1 MAPSRVDRSPRDRD
15 DRTGDDRPRHRRE
28 RAAYRFV
35 EVRAAAGP
43 ARLDGLVAA
52 GGAFLA
58 GTVLGSLVLLGLG
71 LVGGELVSGARY
83 EAEDVLRSTLGWWVL
98 TLAVAVPV
106 FVPVHAAATLAVTRA
121 LLAEGRPRTDV
132 PPYSVRRRVAESS
145 PAGALAG
152 LAWTYLVLALLA
164 GAVGLFAMDRDDAE
178 RTPAV
183 AVSAV
188 VGVVTAVGLLL
199 LPGLRARWSAWQDVV
214 RTTWGRN
221 EVRFAEEAE
230 RRRRAALGP
239 SAPSRT
245 DGRVALRN
253 GRLAAVLGGAGMVGV
268 VLFLIGLWMR
278 HPRKFG
284 PDRHYGPVGE
294 VSIDVLVGVGGGLVG
309 AALLLGA
316 VWLLLPVPRHG
327 RRRRVGLALLRSPE
341 PSAPPADDVVRELLS
356 PWSASTT
363 VALVLLAGSG
373 MLAPSVLAGLA
384 GGGVALLVDTV
395 PSAAMAAVLVAMTL
409 AALGVVV
416 VGVTRSARYRALVR
430 ERWHVGDDGPG
441 PAPARQGR
449 VSGARAGCG
458 GRRRPPTRP
467 RPRRR
472 APRTSRG

>member
-1 MAPSRVDRSPRDRD
+1 MAPSRVDRSPGDRD
-15 DRTGDDRPRHRRE
+15 DRARDDRPRHRRE

-35 EVRAAAGP
+35 EVRTAAGP
-43 ARLDGLVAA
+43 ARLDGLVAG
-52 GGAFLA
+52 GGAFLV
-58 GTVLGSLVLLGLG
+58 GTVLGFLVLLGLG
-71 LVGGELVSGARY
+71 LVGGELVSGGRY
-83 EAEDVLRSTLGWWVL
+83 DADEVLRSTLGWWIL

-106 FVPVHAAATLAVTRA
+106 FVPAHAAATLAVTGA

-132 PPYSVRRRVAESS
+132 PPHSVRKRVAESS

-152 LAWTYLVLALLA
+152 LTWTYLVLALLA
-164 GAVGLFAMDRDDAE
+164 GAVGLFTMDRDDAE
-178 RTPAV
+178 RTPTV

-214 RTTWGRN
+214 RTTWGPN

-245 DGRVALRN
+245 DRRAALRN
-253 GRLAAVLGGAGMVGV
+253 DRVAAVLGGVGMVGL

-284 PDRHYGPVGE
+284 PDRYYGPVGE
-294 VSIDVLVGVGGGLVG
+294 VSIDVLVGVGGALVG

-316 VWLLLPVPRHG
+316 VWLLLPVSRQG
-327 RRRRVGLALLRSPE
+327 RQRRAGLALLRSPE

-363 VALVLLAGSG
+363 FALVLLAGSG

-384 GGGVALLVDTV
+384 GGGVAHLVDGAPFGAT
-395 PSAAMAAVLVAMTL
+395 AAVLVAVTL
-409 AALGVVV
+409 AAPCVVV
-416 VGVTRSARYRALVR
+416 VGMTRSARYRALAR
-430 ERWHVGDDGPG
+430 ERWHLGDDS
-441 PAPARQGR
+441 PA
-449 VSGARAGCG
+449 
-458 GRRRPPTRP
+458 
-467 RPRRR
+467 
-472 APRTSRG
+472 

>member
-1 MAPSRVDRSPRDRD
+1 MAPSRVDRSPGDRD
-15 DRTGDDRPRHRRE
+15 DRARDDRPRHRRE

-43 ARLDGLVAA
+43 ARLDGLVAG
-52 GGAFLA
+52 GGAFLV
-58 GTVLGSLVLLGLG
+58 GTVLGFLVLLGLG
-71 LVGGELVSGARY
+71 LVGGELVSGGRY
-83 EAEDVLRSTLGWWVL
+83 DADEVLRSTLGWWIL
-98 TLAVAVPV
+98 TLAVTVPV
-106 FVPVHAAATLAVTRA
+106 FVPVHAAATLAVTGA

-132 PPYSVRRRVAESS
+132 PPHSVRRRVAESS

-152 LAWTYLVLALLA
+152 LTWTYLVLALLA
-164 GAVGLFAMDRDDAE
+164 GAVGLFTMDRDDAE
-178 RTPAV
+178 RTPTV

-214 RTTWGRN
+214 RTTWGPN

-245 DGRVALRN
+245 DRRAALRN
-253 GRLAAVLGGAGMVGV
+253 DRVAAVLGGVGMVGL

-284 PDRHYGPVGE
+284 PDRYYGPVGE
-294 VSIDVLVGVGGGLVG
+294 VSIDVLVGVGGALVG

-316 VWLLLPVPRHG
+316 VWLLLPVSRQG
-327 RRRRVGLALLRSPE
+327 RQRRAGLALLRSPE

-363 VALVLLAGSG
+363 FALVLLAGSG

-384 GGGVALLVDTV
+384 GGGVAHLVDGAPFGAT
-395 PSAAMAAVLVAMTL
+395 AAVLVAVTL
-409 AALGVVV
+409 AAPCVVV
-416 VGVTRSARYRALVR
+416 VGMTRSARYRTLVR
-430 ERWHVGDDGPG
+430 ERWHVGDDGP
-441 PAPARQGR
+441 A
-449 VSGARAGCG
+449 
-458 GRRRPPTRP
+458 
-467 RPRRR
+467 
-472 APRTSRG
+472 

>member
-1 MAPSRVDRSPRDRD
+1 MAPSRVDRSPGDRD
-15 DRTGDDRPRHRRE
+15 DRARDDRPRHRRE

-43 ARLDGLVAA
+43 ARLDGLVAG
-52 GGAFLA
+52 GGAFLV
-58 GTVLGSLVLLGLG
+58 GTVLGFLVLLGLG
-71 LVGGELVSGARY
+71 LVGGELVSGGRY
-83 EAEDVLRSTLGWWVL
+83 DADEVLRSTLGWWIL
-98 TLAVAVPV
+98 TLAVTVPV
-106 FVPVHAAATLAVTRA
+106 FVPVHAAATLAVTGA

-132 PPYSVRRRVAESS
+132 PPHSVRKRVAESS

-152 LAWTYLVLALLA
+152 LTWTYLVLALLA
-164 GAVGLFAMDRDDAE
+164 GAVGLFTMDRDDAE
-178 RTPAV
+178 RTPTV

-214 RTTWGRN
+214 RTTWGPN

-245 DGRVALRN
+245 DRRAALRN
-253 GRLAAVLGGAGMVGV
+253 DRVAAVLGGVGMVGL

-284 PDRHYGPVGE
+284 PDRYYGPVGE
-294 VSIDVLVGVGGGLVG
+294 VSIDVLVGVGGALVG

-316 VWLLLPVPRHG
+316 VWLLLPVSRQG
-327 RRRRVGLALLRSPE
+327 RQRRAGLALLRSPE

-363 VALVLLAGSG
+363 FALVLLAGSG

-384 GGGVALLVDTV
+384 GGGVALLVDGV
-395 PSAAMAAVLVAMTL
+395 PFAATAAVLAVGTL
-409 AALGVVV
+409 AALCVVVVV
-416 VGVTRSARYRALVR
+416 VGVTRSARYRTLVR
-430 ERWHVGDDGPG
+430 ERWHVGDDGP
-441 PAPARQGR
+441 A
-449 VSGARAGCG
+449 
-458 GRRRPPTRP
+458 
-467 RPRRR
+467 
-472 APRTSRG
+472 

>member
-1 MAPSRVDRSPRDRD
+1 MDPSRVDRSAQDRD
-15 DRTGDDRPRHRRE
+15 DRARDDRARGDRPRHRRE

-43 ARLDGLVAA
+43 SRLDGLTAG
-52 GGAFLA
+52 GGAFLV
-58 GTVLGSLVLLGLG
+58 GTVLGFLVLLGLG
-71 LVGGELVSGARY
+71 LVGGELVSGGRY
-83 EAEDVLRSTLGWWVL
+83 EADEVLRSTLGWWVL
-98 TLAVAVPV
+98 TLAVAVPL
-106 FVPVHAAATLAVTRA
+106 FVPAHTAATLAVTRA
-121 LLAEGRPRTDV
+121 LLSEGRPRTDV
-132 PPYSVRRRVAESS
+132 PPHSVRKRVAESS

-152 LAWTYLVLALLA
+152 LTWTYLVLALVA
-164 GAVGLFAMDRDDAE
+164 GAVGLFAMDRDDAV
-178 RTPAV
+178 RTPTV
-183 AVSAV
+183 VVSAV

-199 LPGLRARWSAWQDVV
+199 LRGLRARWSAWQDVV
-214 RTTWGRN
+214 RTTWGPN

-239 SAPSRT
+239 SAPARP

-253 GRLAAVLGGAGMVGV
+253 DRVAAVLGGAGVVGI

-284 PDRHYGPVGE
+284 PDRHFGPVGE
-294 VSIDVLVGVGGGLVG
+294 VSIDVLVGVGGALVG

-316 VWLLLPVPRHG
+316 VWLLLPVSRQGG
-327 RRRRVGLALLRSPE
+327 RRRAGLALLRSTE

-384 GGGVALLVDTV
+384 GGGVALLVDGV
-395 PSAAMAAVLVAMTL
+395 PFAATAAALVAVTL
-409 AALGVVV
+409 AAQCVVV
-416 VGVTRSARYRALVR
+416 VGVTRAARYRALVR

-441 PAPARQGR
+441 
-449 VSGARAGCG
+449 
-458 GRRRPPTRP
+458 
-467 RPRRR
+467 
-472 APRTSRG
+472 